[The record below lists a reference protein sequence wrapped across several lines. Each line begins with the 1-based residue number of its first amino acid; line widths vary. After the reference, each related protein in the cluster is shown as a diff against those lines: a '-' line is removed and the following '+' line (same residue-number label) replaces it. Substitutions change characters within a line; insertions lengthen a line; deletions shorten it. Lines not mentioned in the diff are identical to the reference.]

1 MSIDRFEEAWPDT
14 PSHRPA
20 RDNGK
25 KLTDFIAGPI
35 SGQWL
40 RRTHSIS
47 MAAVKVGV
55 SLWEEA
61 GLNADPFFKQGM
73 RQSQP
78 IRVHQR
84 LRKRNQLSRYTVSRG
99 LKALAEAG
107 LIVFEDDSDGRYPTV
122 TIQNISVILKEDSS
136 VPF

>member
-1 MSIDRFEEAWPDT
+1 MSIDRFEEPFDEDPAPRQSRGT
-14 PSHRPA
+14 PGQL
-20 RDNGK
+20 N
-25 KLTDFIAGPI
+25 DFIAGPVC
-35 SGQWL
+35 GRWL

-55 SLWEEA
+55 GLWQEA
-61 GLNADPFFKQGM
+61 GFNKDPFFKQGK

-84 LRKRNQLSRYTVSRG
+84 MRERNQLSRSTVSRG

-107 LIVFEDDSDGRYPTV
+107 LIVFEGEGPGRYPKV
-122 TIQNISVILKEDSS
+122 TIQNISVTETDGSS